1 MSHSKFDNEV
11 AHVLRNVG
19 LVSST
24 KLTDSI
30 QGSIWRSRSGD
41 GPSPTPFVTKVTRR
55 HLHENSISVMN
66 DTVYTVE
73 EDILLEQSILKFL
86 TQNTDCPQS
95 IVRFQSFFK
104 TKSDYYLVMEDGGG
118 SLFDFIEQA
127 HKLIAAKTITTAH
140 WKQVT
145 KVIINQ
151 MIEAIAFIHSK
162 NVCHFDISLENFVI
176 NDIVIAIMHEGE
188 SETIEFDT
196 GNIQI
201 KLCDFGLAKMFTS
214 SNCMSSK
221 FCGKTPYKSPEVQCK
236 KRFDAKANDIWCLGV
251 CIFMILTGL
260 HPWDVA
266 HETDPAFAMIFQ
278 KKQLVDLL
286 NVWDIRE
293 CMDDDAIDLIEL
305 VFVSEEQ
312 RVGLGEIEDHPFVN

>member
-104 TKSDYYLVMEDGGG
+104 TKSDYYLVMEDGGE

-127 HKLIAAKTITTAH
+127 HKLIAAKTITLSH
-140 WKQVT
+140 WKEVSQ
-145 KVIINQ
+145 VIINQ

-176 NDIVIAIMHEGE
+176 CDMPIEIVHEGE
-188 SETIEFDT
+188 SETIRFDT
-196 GNIQI
+196 NAIQI

-214 SNCMSSK
+214 
-221 FCGKTPYKSPEVQCK
+221 
-236 KRFDAKANDIWCLGV
+236 
-251 CIFMILTGL
+251 
-260 HPWDVA
+260 
-266 HETDPAFAMIFQ
+266 
-278 KKQLVDLL
+278 
-286 NVWDIRE
+286 
-293 CMDDDAIDLIEL
+293 
-305 VFVSEEQ
+305 
-312 RVGLGEIEDHPFVN
+312 